1 MFKTKTKDFAAETE
15 KLSRSIAG
23 DAPSPL
29 FNSTPTTVSE
39 SKRGVI
45 LSFKQADGYGFVRGD
60 DGEKYFFRVESVKET
75 GLSKVGK
82 HVIFTVMATPRQ
94 LGKAPK
100 IENLMF
106 DQERDD
112 AEDPNGKNSSR
123 VKCPKCGKWMAPRVV
138 FRYGEPLHSI
148 CPFCFEVFKK
158 NEEMYDL
165 LERRAKT
172 AKDINDTFAYTFVA
186 IIAAFSFAGIYYLY
200 LYIWPYI
207 SKAMGL

>member
-45 LSFKQADGYGFVRGD
+45 VSFKQADGYGFVRGD

-75 GLSKVGK
+75 GLPKVGK

-112 AEDPNGKNSSR
+112 AEDPNAKNSSR

-148 CPFCFEVFKK
+148 CPFCFEMFKK
-158 NEEMYDL
+158 NEPFSSNIKAAEEKLEKRYKTIHDIFINFL
-165 LERRAKT
+165 LASF
-172 AKDINDTFAYTFVA
+172 IVA
-186 IIAAFSFAGIYYLY
+186 IIFCVLSFI
-200 LYIWPYI
+200 
-207 SKAMGL
+207 

>member
-45 LSFKQADGYGFVRGD
+45 VSFKQADGYGFVRGD

-75 GLSKVGK
+75 GLPKVGK
-82 HVIFTVMATPRQ
+82 HVIFTIVAAPRQ

-112 AEDPNGKNSSR
+112 LENPNSKQSSK

-158 NEEMYDL
+158 NEEMY
-165 LERRAKT
+165 EFMKRRTET
-172 AKDINDTFAYTFVA
+172 AKGMSDTFVYTTISIVL
-186 IIAAFSFAGIYYLY
+186 AFLIAGIFKVCLDMH
-200 LYIWPYI
+200 II
-207 SKAMGL
+207 D